1 VLDSIEKEV
10 GAGGCLI
17 DFHSCDLFPE
27 SWIDLVVV
35 LQTDHSILWNRLEAR
50 YPSTTPA
57 KTLFRMRLICASGY
71 ALNKIQE
78 NNEAEIM
85 QVVLSEAQES
95 YKEEVIVVLQNDNVE
110 QQEENSERIV
120 QWLKEWV
127 ARNP

>member
-1 VLDSIEKEV
+1 M
-10 GAGGCLI
+10 C
-17 DFHSCDLFPE
+17 
-27 SWIDLVVV
+27 
-35 LQTDHSILWNRLEAR
+35 T
-50 YPSTTPA
+50 
-57 KTLFRMRLICASGY
+57 SGY

-85 QVVLSEAQES
+85 QVVLTEAQDS

-120 QWLKEWV
+120 QRLKEWV

>member
-1 VLDSIEKEV
+1 M
-10 GAGGCLI
+10 C
-17 DFHSCDLFPE
+17 
-27 SWIDLVVV
+27 
-35 LQTDHSILWNRLEAR
+35 T
-50 YPSTTPA
+50 
-57 KTLFRMRLICASGY
+57 SGY

-85 QVVLSEAQES
+85 QVVLTEAQDS